1 MTTLNYDEIL
11 RLQSQ
16 HRKAVAGRLDKSAL
30 IRKGSVVLDKD
41 GSGAYQTGH
50 YRLLTD
56 DEIEIITGE
65 RPVLSST
72 GQGPVYRLLVEV
84 WDIRNFQVA
93 MTHYEQPGMDIQSFG
108 DCRLRV
114 QDLPHM
120 PTMSEL
126 LCEYLNSN
134 PHPPSGPL
142 DRGRHRLGIMAIL
155 KACGLE
161 PKD

>member
-16 HRKAVAGRLDKSAL
+16 HRKAVAGQLGKSAL
-30 IRKGSVVLDKD
+30 IRKGWMVVDKD
-41 GSGAYQTGH
+41 GPSY

-72 GQGPVYRLLVEV
+72 GQEPVYRLLVEV
-84 WDIRNFQVA
+84 GNRRNFHTG

-114 QDLPHM
+114 RDLPQM

-134 PHPPSGPL
+134 PHPPGGPL
-142 DRGRHRLGIMAIL
+142 DGGRHRLGIMAIL

-161 PKD
+161 PKG